1 MESENTQSTLYFI
14 GIIIKLTS
22 DISQDEFNTIT
33 AEKESFRD
41 TLKTLQNKLNIKCK
55 YKNQTNK
62 NISKI
67 DSPSIIYD
75 NDNVAYLL
83 ANFNHE
89 QVLIQRFGNHPP
101 ELWSMDKFIQMWSGK
116 WLQVKTKQSQF
127 DITWFKTEFL
137 KYKYIIASVLL
148 FSFILQILALVTPI
162 IIQVIMDKVLVHN
175 SMMTLDL
182 LIFGLII
189 AAILEVTLKGLREY
203 VYNHTV
209 NRIDMTLGLKL
220 VNHLLHLPLSFFKT
234 RQIGAIVTRV
244 KELET
249 IREFLTG
256 SFFTLCVDVLFLF
269 VFLYVMSLLSSTLML
284 VFLCS
289 IPFYLLVAWWLT
301 PKIEAA
307 AHKQFANIAINTS
320 FLTESINGIE
330 TAKSLSIEPNF
341 TRRWDQQTSD
351 MSHTTFAAGQINS
364 RSEHIVM
371 VIEKLTSA
379 VILWIGASEVLA
391 LQLTIG
397 QFIAFHMMVNHAS
410 QPLVKLVKLWG
421 DYIRTKVAIEKLAQ
435 IINLPTEQIKQADNN
450 NTLKGHIHLRNI
462 SFRYQPD
469 MPYILDNFNL
479 SIQAGETLGIVGTSG
494 SGKSTLA
501 RLLLRLYT
509 PEKGTILL
517 DGTPLSSMNI
527 HSLRRQIGIVLQENF
542 LFNQT
547 VFDNIAQTYPNASMD
562 EVIHA
567 AKMAGAHDF
576 ILKLPMGYDT
586 ILSEGG
592 ASLSG
597 GQRQR
602 IAIART
608 LLADPKIIIFD
619 EATSAL
625 DDESQAIIQKNMQL
639 IAQGRTVITIAHRL
653 STIRHHQ
660 RIIVMQQGKIVEQ
673 GSHQQLLEQGQFYQ
687 HLWALQQSFK

>member
-1 MESENTQSTLYFI
+1 
-14 GIIIKLTS
+14 
-22 DISQDEFNTIT
+22 
-33 AEKESFRD
+33 
-41 TLKTLQNKLNIKCK
+41 
-55 YKNQTNK
+55 
-62 NISKI
+62 
-67 DSPSIIYD
+67 
-75 NDNVAYLL
+75 
-83 ANFNHE
+83 
-89 QVLIQRFGNHPP
+89 
-101 ELWSMDKFIQMWSGK
+101 
-116 WLQVKTKQSQF
+116 
-127 DITWFKTEFL
+127 
-137 KYKYIIASVLL
+137 
-148 FSFILQILALVTPI
+148 
-162 IIQVIMDKVLVHN
+162 
-175 SMMTLDL
+175 
-182 LIFGLII
+182 
-189 AAILEVTLKGLREY
+189 
-203 VYNHTV
+203 
-209 NRIDMTLGLKL
+209 
-220 VNHLLHLPLSFFKT
+220 
-234 RQIGAIVTRV
+234 
-244 KELET
+244 
-249 IREFLTG
+249 
-256 SFFTLCVDVLFLF
+256 
-269 VFLYVMSLLSSTLML
+269 
-284 VFLCS
+284 
-289 IPFYLLVAWWLT
+289 
-301 PKIEAA
+301 
-307 AHKQFANIAINTS
+307 
-320 FLTESINGIE
+320 
-330 TAKSLSIEPNF
+330 
-341 TRRWDQQTSD
+341 

-435 IINLPTEQIKQADNN
+435 IINLPTEQTKQADN

-576 ILKLPMGYDT
+576 ILKLPIGYDT

>member
-41 TLKTLQNKLNIKCK
+41 TLKALQNKLNIKCK

-89 QVLIQRFGNHPP
+89 QVLIQRFGNYPP

-435 IINLPTEQIKQADNN
+435 IINLPTEQTKQADN

>member
-41 TLKTLQNKLNIKCK
+41 TLKAFQNKLNIKCK

-435 IINLPTEQIKQADNN
+435 IINLPTEQTKQADN

>member
-1 MESENTQSTLYFI
+1 MDNEQTQSTLYFI
-14 GIIIKLTS
+14 GIIIKLS
-22 DISQDEFNTIT
+22 GDIDHNEFNKVIDK
-33 AEKESFRD
+33 EKPLHESLADIKKLLNVKCRFRKQSD
-41 TLKTLQNKLNIKCK
+41 RSIE
-55 YKNQTNK
+55 
-62 NISKI
+62 KI
-67 DSPSIIYD
+67 ESPSIIYD
-75 NDNVAYLL
+75 NDNIAYLL

-89 QVLIQRFGNHPP
+89 QVLIQRFGNHAP
-101 ELWSMDKFIQMWSGK
+101 EIWTIDEFKQKWSGK
-116 WLQVKTKQSQF
+116 WLQVKSTQSKF
-127 DITWFKTEFL
+127 DITWFQAEFL
-137 KYKYIIASVLL
+137 KYKDIIAWVLL
-148 FSFILQILALVTPI
+148 FSFILQILALVSPI
-162 IIQVIMDKVLVHN
+162 VIQVIMDKVLVHN
-175 SMMTLDL
+175 SMATLDV

-189 AAILEVTLKGLREY
+189 VAIIEVSLKGLREY
-203 VYNHTV
+203 IYHHTV
-209 NRIDMTLGLKL
+209 NRIDITLGLKL
-220 VNHLLHLPLSFFKT
+220 VNHLLHLPISFFKT

-269 VFLYVMSLLSSTLML
+269 VFIYVMSLLSSTLTL
-284 VFLCS
+284 IFLCS
-289 IPFYLLVAWWLT
+289 IPLYLLVAWWLT
-301 PKIEAA
+301 PKIEAT
-307 AHKQFANIAINTS
+307 AHEQFANIAINTS

-330 TAKSLSIEPNF
+330 TAKSLSVEPNF
-341 TRRWDQQTSD
+341 TRRWDKQTSD
-351 MSHTTFAAGQINS
+351 MSHTTFVAGQVSS
-364 RSEHIVM
+364 RSEHLVM

-379 VILWIGASEVLA
+379 VILWVGASEVLA

-435 IINLPTEQIKQADNN
+435 IINLPTEQTKHGERKS
-450 NTLKGHIHLRNI
+450 LKGYIQLRNI
-462 SFRYQPD
+462 CFRYQPN
-469 MPYILDNFNL
+469 MPYILQDFNL
-479 SIQAGETLGIVGTSG
+479 SIRSGETLGIVGTSG

-509 PEKGTILL
+509 PEQGGIFI
-517 DGTPLSSMNI
+517 DGVPLTSINI
-527 HSLRRQIGIVLQENF
+527 HSLRQQVGIVLQENY

-547 VFDNIAQTYPNASMD
+547 VFDNIAQTRPNSSMD
-562 EVIHA
+562 QVIHA

-592 ASLSG
+592 SSLSG

-625 DDESQAIIQKNMQL
+625 DDESQAIIQENMQL

-653 STIRHHQ
+653 STIRDHQ
-660 RIIVMQQGKIVEQ
+660 RIIVMQEGKIVEQ
-673 GSHQQLLEQGQFYQ
+673 GSHQQLIEQGQFYQ
-687 HLWALQQSFK
+687 HLWSLQQSLK

>member
-22 DISQDEFNTIT
+22 DISQNEFNTIT

-41 TLKTLQNKLNIKCK
+41 TLKALQNKLNIKCK

-435 IINLPTEQIKQADNN
+435 IINLPTEQTKQADNN

>member
-41 TLKTLQNKLNIKCK
+41 TLKALQNKLNIKCK

-89 QVLIQRFGNHPP
+89 QVLIQRFGNYPP

-351 MSHTTFAAGQINS
+351 MSHTTFATGQINS

-435 IINLPTEQIKQADNN
+435 IINLPTEQTKQADN

>member
-1 MESENTQSTLYFI
+1 
-14 GIIIKLTS
+14 
-22 DISQDEFNTIT
+22 
-33 AEKESFRD
+33 
-41 TLKTLQNKLNIKCK
+41 
-55 YKNQTNK
+55 
-62 NISKI
+62 
-67 DSPSIIYD
+67 
-75 NDNVAYLL
+75 
-83 ANFNHE
+83 
-89 QVLIQRFGNHPP
+89 
-101 ELWSMDKFIQMWSGK
+101 MDKFIQMWSGK

-175 SMMTLDL
+175 SMVTLDL

-435 IINLPTEQIKQADNN
+435 IINLPTEQTKQADN

>member
-14 GIIIKLTS
+14 GIIIKLTN

-41 TLKTLQNKLNIKCK
+41 TLKALQNKLNIKCK
-55 YKNQTNK
+55 YKNPTNK

-435 IINLPTEQIKQADNN
+435 IINLPTEQTKQADN

>member
-1 MESENTQSTLYFI
+1 MDNEQTQSTLYFI
-14 GIIIKLTS
+14 GIIIKLS
-22 DISQDEFNTIT
+22 GDIDHNEFNKVIDK
-33 AEKESFRD
+33 EKPLHESLADIKKLLNVKCRFRKQSD
-41 TLKTLQNKLNIKCK
+41 RSIE
-55 YKNQTNK
+55 
-62 NISKI
+62 KI
-67 DSPSIIYD
+67 ESPSIIYD
-75 NDNVAYLL
+75 NDNIAYLL

-89 QVLIQRFGNHPP
+89 QVLIQRFGNHAP
-101 ELWSMDKFIQMWSGK
+101 EIWTIDEFKQKWSGK
-116 WLQVKTKQSQF
+116 WLQVKSTQSKF
-127 DITWFKTEFL
+127 DITWFQAEFL
-137 KYKYIIASVLL
+137 KYKDIIAWVLL
-148 FSFILQILALVTPI
+148 FSFILQILALVSPI
-162 IIQVIMDKVLVHN
+162 VIQVIMDKVLVHN
-175 SMMTLDL
+175 SMATLDV

-189 AAILEVTLKGLREY
+189 VAIIEVSLKGLREY
-203 VYNHTV
+203 IYHHTV
-209 NRIDMTLGLKL
+209 NRIDITLGLKL
-220 VNHLLHLPLSFFKT
+220 VNHLLHLPISFFKT

-269 VFLYVMSLLSSTLML
+269 VFIYVMSLLSSTLTL
-284 VFLCS
+284 LFLCS
-289 IPFYLLVAWWLT
+289 IPLYLLVAWWLA

-307 AHKQFANIAINTS
+307 AHEQFANIAINTS

-330 TAKSLSIEPNF
+330 TAKSLSVEPNF
-341 TRRWDQQTSD
+341 TRRWDKQTSD
-351 MSHTTFAAGQINS
+351 MSHTTFVAGQVSS
-364 RSEHIVM
+364 RSEHLVM

-379 VILWIGASEVLA
+379 VILWVGASEVLA

-435 IINLPTEQIKQADNN
+435 IINLPTEQTKHGERKS
-450 NTLKGHIHLRNI
+450 LKGYIQLRNI
-462 SFRYQPD
+462 CFRYQPN
-469 MPYILDNFNL
+469 MPYILQDFNL
-479 SIQAGETLGIVGTSG
+479 SIRSGETLGIVGTSG

-509 PEKGTILL
+509 PEQGGIFI
-517 DGTPLSSMNI
+517 DGVPLTSINI
-527 HSLRRQIGIVLQENF
+527 HSLRQQVGIVLQENY

-547 VFDNIAQTYPNASMD
+547 VFDNIAQTRPNSSMD
-562 EVIHA
+562 QVIHA

-592 ASLSG
+592 SSLSG

-625 DDESQAIIQKNMQL
+625 DDESQAIIQENMQL

-653 STIRHHQ
+653 STIRDHQ
-660 RIIVMQQGKIVEQ
+660 RIIVMQEGKIVEQ
-673 GSHQQLLEQGQFYQ
+673 GSHQQLIEQGQFYQ
-687 HLWALQQSFK
+687 HLWSLQQSLK

>member
-41 TLKTLQNKLNIKCK
+41 TLNALQNQLNIKCK

-89 QVLIQRFGNHPP
+89 QVLIQRFGNYPP

-435 IINLPTEQIKQADNN
+435 IINLPTEQTKQADNN

>member
-14 GIIIKLTS
+14 SIIIKLTS

-41 TLKTLQNKLNIKCK
+41 TLKALQNKLNIKCK

-435 IINLPTEQIKQADNN
+435 IINLPTEQTKQADNN

-660 RIIVMQQGKIVEQ
+660 RIIVMQQSKIVEQ

>member
-41 TLKTLQNKLNIKCK
+41 TLKALQNKLNIKCK

-284 VFLCS
+284 FFLCS

-435 IINLPTEQIKQADNN
+435 IINLPTEQTKQADN

>member
-22 DISQDEFNTIT
+22 DISQNEFNTIT

-41 TLKTLQNKLNIKCK
+41 TLNALQNQLNIKCK

-435 IINLPTEQIKQADNN
+435 IINLPTEQTKQADN

>member
-1 MESENTQSTLYFI
+1 MDNEQTQSTLYFI
-14 GIIIKLTS
+14 GIIIKLS
-22 DISQDEFNTIT
+22 GDIDHNEFNKVIDK
-33 AEKESFRD
+33 EKPLHESLADIKKLLNVKCRFRKQSD
-41 TLKTLQNKLNIKCK
+41 RSIE
-55 YKNQTNK
+55 
-62 NISKI
+62 KI
-67 DSPSIIYD
+67 ESPSIIYD
-75 NDNVAYLL
+75 NDNIAYLL

-89 QVLIQRFGNHPP
+89 QVLIQRFGNHAP
-101 ELWSMDKFIQMWSGK
+101 EIWTIDEFKQKWSGK
-116 WLQVKTKQSQF
+116 WLQVKSTQSKF
-127 DITWFKTEFL
+127 DITWFQAEFL
-137 KYKYIIASVLL
+137 KYKDIIAWVLL
-148 FSFILQILALVTPI
+148 FSFILQILALVSPI
-162 IIQVIMDKVLVHN
+162 VIQVIMDKVLVHN
-175 SMMTLDL
+175 SMATLDV

-189 AAILEVTLKGLREY
+189 VAIIEVSLKGLREY
-203 VYNHTV
+203 IYHHTV
-209 NRIDMTLGLKL
+209 NRIDITLGLKL
-220 VNHLLHLPLSFFKT
+220 VNHLLHLPISFFKT

-269 VFLYVMSLLSSTLML
+269 VFIYVMSLLSSTLTL
-284 VFLCS
+284 LFLCS
-289 IPFYLLVAWWLT
+289 IPLYLLVAWWLT

-307 AHKQFANIAINTS
+307 AHEQFANIAINTS

-330 TAKSLSIEPNF
+330 TAKSLSVEPNF
-341 TRRWDQQTSD
+341 TRRWDKQTSD
-351 MSHTTFAAGQINS
+351 MSHTTFVAGQVSS
-364 RSEHIVM
+364 RSEHLVM

-379 VILWIGASEVLA
+379 VILWVGASEVLA

-435 IINLPTEQIKQADNN
+435 IINLPTEQTKHGERKS
-450 NTLKGHIHLRNI
+450 LKGYIQLRNI
-462 SFRYQPD
+462 CFRYQPN
-469 MPYILDNFNL
+469 MPYILQDFNL
-479 SIQAGETLGIVGTSG
+479 SIRSGETLGIVGTSG

-509 PEKGTILL
+509 PEQGGIFI
-517 DGTPLSSMNI
+517 DGVPLTSINI
-527 HSLRRQIGIVLQENF
+527 HSLRQQVGIVLQENY

-547 VFDNIAQTYPNASMD
+547 VFDNIAQTCPNSSMD
-562 EVIHA
+562 QVIHA

-592 ASLSG
+592 SSLSG

-608 LLADPKIIIFD
+608 LIADPKIIIFD

-625 DDESQAIIQKNMQL
+625 DDESQAIIQENMQL

-653 STIRHHQ
+653 STIRDHQ
-660 RIIVMQQGKIVEQ
+660 RIIVMQEGKIVEQ
-673 GSHQQLLEQGQFYQ
+673 GSHQQLIEQGQFYQ
-687 HLWALQQSFK
+687 HLWSLQQSLK

>member
-1 MESENTQSTLYFI
+1 
-14 GIIIKLTS
+14 
-22 DISQDEFNTIT
+22 
-33 AEKESFRD
+33 
-41 TLKTLQNKLNIKCK
+41 
-55 YKNQTNK
+55 
-62 NISKI
+62 
-67 DSPSIIYD
+67 

-234 RQIGAIVTRV
+234 RQIGSIVTRV

-435 IINLPTEQIKQADNN
+435 IINLPTEQTKQADNN